1 MNFWNEHFENINW
14 RLIWTYSNKY
24 CINNKVYEIYF
35 KIIHKIYPTNEF
47 LKRYKNDLS
56 ELCTFCKKDTET
68 VLHLFFECMFVRFFW
83 IDVEYLF
90 NMLSGVKICIGKRD
104 VFFLIMVKKRYKQES
119 NFYLKIYFETL
130 KGLSNRKATRTMD
143 IFKELNS
150 SYLM

>member
-1 MNFWNEHFENINW
+1 MFKKQVLLNGVDIKDIKCNNKFFRCLIHCPATPRNKFFWNEHFENINW

-104 VFFLIMVKKRYKQES
+104 VFFIMVKK
-119 NFYLKIYFETL
+119 I
-130 KGLSNRKATRTMD
+130 
-143 IFKELNS
+143 
-150 SYLM
+150 